1 MCQTEE
7 HGPWQAE
14 PSPGSFQGEQE
25 AVVSYFGSCV
35 LGGVFWKFREER
47 KGTQSGYS
55 PRAGQTTSGLG
66 WEGPDGREI
75 TVAAC
80 ERREE
85 QRVWLVHLLLNP

>member
-1 MCQTEE
+1 M
-7 HGPWQAE
+7 
-14 PSPGSFQGEQE
+14 
-25 AVVSYFGSCV
+25 VSYFGSCV

-85 QRVWLVHLLLNP
+85 QRGWLVHLLLNP